1 MKIFYLLSPLFL
13 ALLLAFFT
21 PLFSSYDPNFGD
33 INAIYIAPNLQHIL
47 GTDMLGRD
55 LFTRILYGI
64 KTSFFIGLLSSFL
77 TLVLALFY
85 VFVARLFFYTF
96 FMRLLDMFLA
106 LPFLLLMMFFSG
118 FMSGNDLSMILIIAL
133 THWSFVAKLFAS
145 ELKRLENLEFYQAAL
160 VLGST
165 KTRAFFK
172 DLLPPCFS
180 LLSVLFVLN
189 IVHAIS
195 TEATLSF
202 FGLGLDFEIA
212 SLGNILNEASKA
224 VFIGAW
230 WIVLYPLLALL
241 ILILPLLALS
251 AYLRKYFGV
260 SL

>member
-1 MKIFYLLSPLFL
+1 M
-13 ALLLAFFT
+13 
-21 PLFSSYDPNFGD
+21 PLFSSYDPHFGN
-33 INAIYIAPNLQHIL
+33 INAIYIAPNLKHIL

-85 VFVARLFFYTF
+85 IFVARLFFYTF

-118 FMSGNDLSMILIIAL
+118 FMRGNDLSIILIIAL

-165 KTRAFFK
+165 KTKAFFK

-260 SL
+260 NL

>member
-13 ALLLAFFT
+13 ALSLAFFT
-21 PLFSSYDPNFGD
+21 PLFSSYDPHFGN
-33 INAIYIAPNLQHIL
+33 INAIYIAPNLKHIL

-96 FMRLLDMFLA
+96 FIRLLDMFLA

-118 FMSGNDLSMILIIAL
+118 FIRGNDLSIILIIAL

-165 KTRAFFK
+165 KTKAFFK

-212 SLGNILNEASKA
+212 SWKKVE
-224 VFIGAW
+224 
-230 WIVLYPLLALL
+230 
-241 ILILPLLALS
+241 
-251 AYLRKYFGV
+251 YLWRE
-260 SL
+260 S

>member
-13 ALLLAFFT
+13 ALSLAFFT
-21 PLFSSYDPNFGD
+21 PLFSSYDPHFGN
-33 INAIYIAPNLQHIL
+33 INAIYIAPNLKHIL

-96 FMRLLDMFLA
+96 FIRLLDMFLA

-118 FMSGNDLSMILIIAL
+118 FIRGNDLSIILIIAL

-165 KTRAFFK
+165 KTKAFFK

-241 ILILPLLALS
+241 ILILPLLVLS

>member
-13 ALLLAFFT
+13 ALSLAFFT
-21 PLFSSYDPNFGD
+21 PLFNSYDPHFGD
-33 INAIYIAPNLQHIL
+33 INAIYIAPNLKHIL

-118 FMSGNDLSMILIIAL
+118 FIRGNDLSIILIIAL

-165 KTRAFFK
+165 KTKAFFK

-224 VFIGAW
+224 VFIGTW

>member
-13 ALLLAFFT
+13 ALSLAFFT
-21 PLFSSYDPNFGD
+21 PLFNSYDPHFGD
-33 INAIYIAPNLQHIL
+33 INAIYIAPNLKHIL

-118 FMSGNDLSMILIIAL
+118 FIRGNDLSIILIIAL

-165 KTRAFFK
+165 KTKAFFK

-180 LLSVLFVLN
+180 LLSVLNFDL
-189 IVHAIS
+189 
-195 TEATLSF
+195 
-202 FGLGLDFEIA
+202 
-212 SLGNILNEASKA
+212 
-224 VFIGAW
+224 
-230 WIVLYPLLALL
+230 
-241 ILILPLLALS
+241 
-251 AYLRKYFGV
+251 
-260 SL
+260 